1 MTFKMLQEL
10 TQISQLHQQSVGY
23 ISEFLSEDGEI
34 LLENLASFK
43 TWAEGFIG
51 ALKDQDKKA
60 FDRFITAKLAHD
72 KISADEAE
80 DLNVKD
86 GKDVIAKF
94 AKTLAGLY
102 YFKEAPGDL
111 GKHPDDEHVDLS
123 PSAIY
128 ARVNTGINNT
138 DTALKRYGSQTV
150 KKFQEIKTAVQNRNT
165 GFLQKL
171 LDDVVSYHNKAS
183 KTVPVAP
190 ARVN

>member
-1 MTFKMLQEL
+1 MLQEL
-10 TQISQLHQQSVGY
+10 TQISQSHQQSVGY

-43 TWAEGFIG
+43 TWASGFID
-51 ALKDQDKKA
+51 ALKDQDENV
-60 FDRFITAKLAHD
+60 FDRFIKAKLAHD
-72 KISADEAE
+72 RISADEAE
-80 DLNVKD
+80 DVNVKD

-102 YFKEAPGDL
+102 YFKEVPGDL

-123 PSAIY
+123 PSAID
-128 ARVNTGINNT
+128 ANVNTGNPT
-138 DTALKRYGSQTV
+138 DTVLKQYGSRMV
-150 KKFQEIKTAVQNRNT
+150 KKFQEIKTAVENRNT
-165 GFLQKL
+165 GFLEKL
-171 LDDVVSYHNKAS
+171 LNDVCSYYNKAS